1 MKWVMTS
8 LETYFND
15 GSNKAT
21 QLPCVGIQHS
31 VVCDVDI
38 PGKTRVCWCTELGM
52 TRWCQGLH
60 KPFPPGTNPL
70 LVPGLW
76 TLNLESFPYT
86 SFGSH
91 TQSLSWAPPDFRSTS
106 SEF

>member
-1 MKWVMTS
+1 MKWVMMS

-38 PGKTRVCWCTELGM
+38 PGKTPVCWCTELGM

-60 KPFPPGTNPL
+60 KPFHQEPTP
-70 LVPGLW
+70 
-76 TLNLESFPYT
+76 SCAR
-86 SFGSH
+86 
-91 TQSLSWAPPDFRSTS
+91 SLA
-106 SEF
+106 SEFGIFPLYFFWFSYTVPLVGTT